1 MEVGKVANMVADVR
15 HIGRTANV
23 PELNWPQSGSN
34 HRKGL
39 VSRPCISH
47 KLLKSGDISASMPLI
62 NQLLVHI
69 TMIRKG

>member
-1 MEVGKVANMVADVR
+1 MVADVR

-39 VSRPCISH
+39 VSH

-62 NQLLVHI
+62 NQLVNYWFISL
-69 TMIRKG
+69 